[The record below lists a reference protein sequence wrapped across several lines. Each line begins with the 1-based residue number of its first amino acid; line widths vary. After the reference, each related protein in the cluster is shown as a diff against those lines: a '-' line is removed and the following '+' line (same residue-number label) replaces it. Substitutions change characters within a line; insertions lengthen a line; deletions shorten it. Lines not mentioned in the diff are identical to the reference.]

1 MQAVDC
7 LVELDMGTAQP
18 RFTFM
23 MQADPVLTVSGYV
36 GVFHSILLFLRYVQ
50 LSHYAQ
56 LGGRTL
62 DYLNLTKVLR
72 PHEPLYNLFAG
83 KWFGLF

>member
-1 MQAVDC
+1 MQGTDC

-18 RFTFM
+18 RFTFI
-23 MQADPVLTVSGYV
+23 MQADPVLTVCSHV

-50 LSHYAQ
+50 LNRYAQ

-62 DYLNLTKVLR
+62 DYLNVSKVLR
-72 PHEPLYNLFAG
+72 SHEPLYNLFAG